1 MKKFLIVLF
10 VSVFAVHSF
19 AQKAERENIRKG
31 NKEYR
36 QQKYS
41 TAEQRYKSALK
52 VNPNSKESIYNLA
65 NTSYKQGRWDEALK
79 GYEKYVQLEKQNPL
93 NLSKAFHNM
102 GNVYLHK
109 HPAKD
114 EKENYLEKAIDS
126 YKQSLRLN
134 PNDEE
139 TRYNLAVAQKLR
151 QDQGGGG
158 KNNNKDKD
166 KNKDKNKKDKNKDQ
180 NKQDQNKQNQNQNKD
195 QNKQDQNKQE
205 QMSQENANQ
214 ILKAIEQD
222 EKATQAKIEQMK
234 AQERKQK
241 NEDNRRNN
249 KDW

>member
-1 MKKFLIVLF
+1 MKKFLIVVLTLAF
-10 VSVFAVHSF
+10 SVASF

-41 TAEQRYKSALK
+41 TAEQKYKAALK
-52 VNPNSKESIYNLA
+52 VNKNSKESIYNLA

-79 GYEKYVQLEKQNPL
+79 GYEKYVSLEKQNPQ

-109 HPAKD
+109 HPAQ
-114 EKENYLEKAIDS
+114 EKNGNGQQENYLEKAIDS

-158 KNNNKDKD
+158 KNNNKDK
-166 KNKDKNKKDKNKDQ
+166 NKDKNKDNKDKNKDQ
-180 NKQDQNKQNQNQNKD
+180 NKDQNKPDQKNQN
-195 QNKQDQNKQE
+195 QNKQE
-205 QMSQENANQ
+205 QMSQENAAQ
-214 ILKAIEQD
+214 LLKAIEQD